1 MAGIAALDDVSTVV
15 NVLSVALVYSKLSLV
30 LLSILLLPL
39 FYLLLMSLVCVSK
52 VAAAFSAVKVPSAIG
67 VLQHI

>member
-1 MAGIAALDDVSTVV
+1 MSFLLLWI
-15 NVLSVALVYSKLSLV
+15 KLSLV

-67 VLQHI
+67 VFQHI